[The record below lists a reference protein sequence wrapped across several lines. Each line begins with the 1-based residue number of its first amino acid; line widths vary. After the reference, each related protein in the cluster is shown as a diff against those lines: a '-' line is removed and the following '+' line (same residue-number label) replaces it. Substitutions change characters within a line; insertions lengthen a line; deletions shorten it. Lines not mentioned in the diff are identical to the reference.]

1 MTSVVSILIAVI
13 LFVGSG
19 SVYTVKESETAVVLR
34 LGEIVKADVQPGL
47 HFKMPFVN
55 NVRFFDSRLQTL
67 DSAPERFL
75 TSEKKNLE
83 VDSFVRWKVQ
93 DVAKFYTTMNGDFRL
108 AGMRLGQIVKD
119 GLRAE
124 FGNRTVK
131 EVISGERVEIAQKI
145 KTATEGT
152 AKSFGIEIEDVRI
165 KRIDLAKDIS
175 ESVYRRM
182 EAERNRVAKDL
193 RSKGAEAAEK
203 IRADADRQRVVILAD
218 AYSQA
223 EMIKGRGDATAAEIY
238 ANAYNADPE
247 FYSFYHSINAY
258 QKSFKDKADIMV
270 VDPNSDFFKYFNNR
284 VQPQAEAMDR

>member
-1 MTSVVSILIAVI
+1 MKSIFGILFAAV
-13 LFVGSG
+13 LFVGSNALF
-19 SVYTVKESETAVVLR
+19 VVKESETGVMLR
-34 LGEIVKADVQPGL
+34 LGEIVQADIKPGL
-47 HFKMPFVN
+47 HFKTPFIN
-55 NVRFFDSRLQTL
+55 NVRTFDARLQTL

-83 VDSFVRWKVQ
+83 VDSFVKWRIQ
-93 DVAKFYTTMNGDFRL
+93 DVEKFYTTMNGDNRL
-108 AGMRLGQIVKD
+108 ASMRLAQIVKD

-145 KTATEGT
+145 KAATEVAAT
-152 AKSFGIEIEDVRI
+152 SFGIEIEDVRI

-193 RSKGAEAAEK
+193 RSKGAESAEK
-203 IRADADRQRVVILAD
+203 IRADADRQRSVILAE
-218 AYSQA
+218 AYSEA
-223 EMIKGRGDATAAEIY
+223 EVIRGRGDAQAADIY
-238 ANAYNADPE
+238 AKAYNADPE

-258 QKSFKDKADIMV
+258 QDTFKDKSDVMI
-270 VDPNSDFFKYFNNR
+270 VDPNSDFFKYFNYKNL
-284 VQPQAEAMDR
+284 VE

>member
-1 MTSVVSILIAVI
+1 MKSVLSILVAAV
-13 LFVGSG
+13 LFVAS
-19 SVYTVKESETAVVLR
+19 SSLFVVNQWETAVVLR
-34 LGEIVKADVQPGL
+34 LGEIVKADVEPGL
-47 HFKMPFVN
+47 HLKTPFIN
-55 NVRFFDSRLQTL
+55 NVRKFDSRLQTL
-67 DSAPERFL
+67 DAPPERYL

-83 VDSFVRWKVQ
+83 VDSFVKWRIR
-93 DVAKFYTTMNGDFRL
+93 DVELFYTTMNGDNRL

-145 KTATEGT
+145 KNTTAN
-152 AKSFGIEIEDVRI
+152 AANAFGIEIEDVRI

-193 RSKGAEAAEK
+193 RSKGAESAEK
-203 IRADADRQRVVILAD
+203 IRADADRQRVVILAE
-218 AYSQA
+218 AYSEA
-223 EMIKGRGDATAAEIY
+223 EILRGKGDAQAAEIY
-238 ANAYNADPE
+238 ANAYNADAE

-258 QKSFKDKADIMV
+258 QKSFKDKSDVML
-270 VDPNSDFFKYFNNR
+270 VDPKSDFFKYFNES
-284 VQPQAEAMDR
+284 VQ

>member
-1 MTSVVSILIAVI
+1 MKSLLGIIGAGI
-13 LFVGSG
+13 LFVGSN
-19 SVYTVKESETAVVLR
+19 SLFTVKESETAVVLR
-34 LGEIVKADVQPGL
+34 LGEIVKADIEPGL
-47 HFKMPFVN
+47 HFKTPFIN
-55 NVRFFDSRLQTL
+55 NVRMFDARLQTL

-83 VDSFVRWKVQ
+83 VDSFIKWRIK
-93 DVAKFYTTMNGDFRL
+93 DVEKFYTTMNGDNRL

-145 KTATEGT
+145 RTAT
-152 AKSFGIEIEDVRI
+152 ADAAQSFGIEIEDVRI

-223 EMIKGRGDATAAEIY
+223 EVIRGKGDAKSAEIY
-238 ANAYNADPE
+238 ANAYSQDAE

-258 QKSFKDKADIMV
+258 QSTFKDKSDVMV

-284 VQPQAEAMDR
+284 TQ